1 MTPKQLSSIAPG
13 LWHPHPPYAYDLDQV
28 KARYT
33 AFSKAFD
40 WPKLKICYAMKAN
53 YNPDLLRTLCRAGSG
68 IDAVSPGDVYM
79 ALAVGFHPEDIIYT
93 GQQYDRPGDG
103 RSHGPRYN

>member
-1 MTPKQLSSIAPG
+1 MTPKQLSSIARDYGTPT
-13 LWHPHPPYAYDLDQV
+13 YAYDLDQV

-68 IDAVSPGDVYM
+68 IDAVSPGMCIWRWRWD
-79 ALAVGFHPEDIIYT
+79 FI
-93 GQQYDRPGDG
+93 
-103 RSHGPRYN
+103 PRISFIQPTI